1 LNLLEQIPCGQSG
14 IPKWT
19 HQGIPVDDGERK
31 PALEGRLAKRRRSN
45 LRMNG
50 RIDGHKH
57 KSSEYKNAHRECG
70 RELIDVGA
78 GELLKSLKGH
88 EIHQLIIVF
97 LVS

>member
-1 LNLLEQIPCGQSG
+1 
-14 IPKWT
+14 
-19 HQGIPVDDGERK
+19 
-31 PALEGRLAKRRRSN
+31 
-45 LRMNG
+45 MNG